1 MLLKNSSGTKSASFT
16 MMVIAFAVVTLWLL
30 VSIVAKVG
38 GLEIRPFSGSE
49 AMSYL
54 TPILAL
60 YWGRKWQEG
69 KTEAEKP
76 AEETPATSEEAK

>member
-1 MLLKNSSGTKSASFT
+1 MLLTNSAGTKSASYT
-16 MMVIAFAVVTLWLL
+16 MMIIAFTVVTLWLL

-38 GLEIRPFSGSE
+38 NIEIRPFSASE

-60 YWGRKWQEG
+60 YWGRRWSED
-69 KTEAEKP
+69 KTNSEKSV
-76 AEETPATSEEAK
+76 EENTDK

>member
-1 MLLKNSSGTKSASFT
+1 MLLTNSAGTKSASYT
-16 MMVIAFAVVTLWLL
+16 MMIIAFTVVTLWLL

-38 GLEIRPFSGSE
+38 NIEIRPFSGSE

-60 YWGRKWQEG
+60 YWGRRWSED
-69 KTEAEKP
+69 KTS
-76 AEETPATSEEAK
+76 ATTTTEQKSDNAS